1 MGLGLFGVNSD
12 ISSVKP
18 CYQGHKAT
26 MASFLTPLDGAAAVV
41 SVMFWHNFYTTG
53 KIKLN
58 FLLGKVWVG
67 VGVGVGVTPQHS
79 GSLHVKT
86 F

>member
-1 MGLGLFGVNSD
+1 
-12 ISSVKP
+12 
-18 CYQGHKAT
+18 

>member
-1 MGLGLFGVNSD
+1 
-12 ISSVKP
+12 
-18 CYQGHKAT
+18 

-58 FLLGKVWVG
+58 FLLGKVRVG
-67 VGVGVGVTPQHS
+67 GGGVGVTPQHS